1 MDGFKE
7 FQGNDLDSAINE
19 ACDYFNLVRE
29 KLEIEIIQDAKSGI
43 FGIVGA
49 RKAKIRARRVQLPE
63 TLKNLLG
70 RKVQEEQPGD
80 LTQSA
85 LQSGQTEAGDTSPDK
100 DASPAVTAAP
110 APESRASA
118 SDGDGRSRR
127 YVRKNGNETE
137 REARPTEIGEP
148 TGEKVTEKAFP
159 AARNPVERSDAGP
172 DYGIAEEDLD
182 DAASDMPQTPLE
194 KIDAERLNSFL
205 MEAADKIIRGIV
217 GEDAEITADIR
228 RDRVRVTVTCVQDS
242 GLLIGREGQTLS
254 AVQYLLSR
262 IVSRKLDAAVR
273 VQMDAGGYRRK
284 QEDKLKSLA
293 FALADKVRRSG
304 RALSTRPMSSY
315 HRRIIHLSLQNA
327 QDIQTRSTGEGPLKR
342 VVIQRQKTEK

>member
-1 MDGFKE
+1 
-7 FQGNDLDSAINE
+7 

-29 KLEIEIIQDAKSGI
+29 KLEIEIVQDAKSGI

-70 RKVQEEQPGD
+70 RKTREAKPCDPAQSTFQPG
-80 LTQSA
+80 
-85 LQSGQTEAGDTSPDK
+85 QTGARDTSADK
-100 DASPAVTAAP
+100 DASLTATVAP
-110 APESRASA
+110 VPESGAPA
-118 SDGDGRSRR
+118 SDGNGRNRR
-127 YVRKNGNETE
+127 RACGNGNEVKQENRLPEVGESTE
-137 REARPTEIGEP
+137 ENL
-148 TGEKVTEKAFP
+148 TEKTSRT
-159 AARNPVERSDAGP
+159 ARNPDERTTAEHGC
-172 DYGIAEEDLD
+172 GIAKEDLD

-194 KIDAERLNSFL
+194 KIDAERLKTLL
-205 MEAADKIIRGIV
+205 MEAAGKIIRGIV
-217 GEDAEITADIR
+217 GEDAEITVDICP
-228 RDRVRVTVTCVQDS
+228 DRVRVTVNCAQDS

-262 IVSRKLDAAVR
+262 IVSHTLDAAVR
-273 VQMDAGGYRRK
+273 VQLDAGDYRRK

-293 FALADKVRRSG
+293 FALADKARRSG

-315 HRRIIHLSLQNA
+315 HRRIIHLSLQNV

-342 VVIQRQKTEK
+342 VVVQRQKTEK

>member
-29 KLEIEIIQDAKSGI
+29 KLEIEIVQDAKSGI

-63 TLKNLLG
+63 TLKHLLG
-70 RKVQEEQPGD
+70 RKVREEKPHDQA
-80 LTQSA
+80 QSA
-85 LQSGQTEAGDTSPDK
+85 FQSGRTEAGDALPDRDMPSAAK
-100 DASPAVTAAP
+100 PAP
-110 APESRASA
+110 APEGGAFTF
-118 SDGDGRSRR
+118 DGDDRSRGH
-127 YVRKNGNETE
+127 VRENGNEAR
-137 REARPTEIGEP
+137 REDGPADIGEP
-148 TGEKVTEKAFP
+148 AGKKLTKKTSRAVRDP
-159 AARNPVERSDAGP
+159 AEGYVVDH
-172 DYGIAEEDLD
+172 DCGIAEDDLD

-194 KIDAERLNSFL
+194 KIDAERLKLLL
-205 MEAADKIIRGIV
+205 MEAAGKIIRGIV
-217 GEDAEITADIR
+217 GEDAEITTDIR
-228 RDRVRVTVTCVQDS
+228 RDRVRVTVNCVQDS

-262 IVSRKLDAAVR
+262 IVSRNLDAAVR
-273 VQMDAGGYRRK
+273 VQMDAGDYRRK
-284 QEDKLKSLA
+284 QEDRLKALA
-293 FALADKVRRSG
+293 FALADKARRGG

-315 HRRIIHLSLQNA
+315 HRRIIHLSLQNV
-327 QDIQTRSTGEGPLKR
+327 QDIQTRSIGEGPLKR

>member
-7 FQGNDLDSAINE
+7 FQGNDLDGAINE

-29 KLEIEIIQDAKSGI
+29 KLEIEIVQDAKSGI

-70 RKVQEEQPGD
+70 KKVREERPREPA
-80 LTQSA
+80 QSVF
-85 LQSGQTEAGDTSPDK
+85 QSGRAEAE
-100 DASPAVTAAP
+100 DASPGKDAPLTVADAP
-110 APESRASA
+110 APGSGPSAKASLPA
-118 SDGDGRSRR
+118 RSP
-127 YVRKNGNETE
+127 
-137 REARPTEIGEP
+137 AGEH
-148 TGEKVTEKAFP
+148 
-159 AARNPVERSDAGP
+159 AAEP
-172 DYGIAEEDLD
+172 DCGIMDDDPD

-194 KIDAERLNSFL
+194 KIDAERLRAL
-205 MEAADKIIRGIV
+205 LTETAGKIVGGIV
-217 GEDAEITADIR
+217 GEDAEIAVDIC
-228 RDRVRVTVTCVQDS
+228 RDRVRVTVNCVQDS

-262 IVSRKLDAAVR
+262 IVSRDLNAGVR

-293 FALADKVRRSG
+293 LALADKARRSG
-304 RALSTRPMSSY
+304 RVLSTRPLSSY
-315 HRRIIHLSLQNA
+315 HRRIIHLSLQNM
-327 QDIQTRSTGEGPLKR
+327 QDIQTRSSGEGPLKR